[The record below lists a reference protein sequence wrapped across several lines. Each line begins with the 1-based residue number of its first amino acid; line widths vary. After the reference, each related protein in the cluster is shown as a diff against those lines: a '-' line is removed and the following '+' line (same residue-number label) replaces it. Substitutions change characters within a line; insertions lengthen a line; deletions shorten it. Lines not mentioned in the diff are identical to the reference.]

1 MDEYVPSYNTIN
13 EARATKTVITSEEWN
28 ALFNILATQGNKTA
42 EDLYN
47 FITLLKSTD
56 GASVIASINGTTI
69 QELIADLE
77 LQLAN
82 CYTQSETDTLLA
94 TKENVADADGLIKT
108 IAFNSTD
115 GKFTITTQGGTET
128 VIDTNLEKTV
138 VNITYNSTTKALN
151 ITYTDNTITSVS
163 LADFVTTAD
172 ISNPTFSDSS
182 TLDFTVTDNVVT
194 AGIKEGSITAAMLSS
209 EIDLTPTVSGVG
221 TLLTTTLTVAD
232 WVEIESIYRQTLDLS
247 GIDLTG
253 YAYIVTPAMDNWLDY
268 SNAQIRM
275 ETPTVTNQV
284 RFWCTTVP
292 TTAIAVNIL
301 KVRLDS

>member
-232 WVEIESIYRQTLDLS
+232 WVEVESIYRQTISLS
-247 GIDLTG
+247 GVDLTG

-268 SNAQIRM
+268 INAQIRM
-275 ETPTVTNQV
+275 ETPTTTNQV